1 MNTRSRS
8 ATVGGMISASGGRTQ
23 TVQQQQEQEPQKSSS
38 VLVLKLKNKSSI
50 QWTED
55 TVDNENL
62 GRKSSKSEWERVSLL
77 IKSRYYSRLC

>member
-23 TVQQQQEQEPQKSSS
+23 TVQQQQEQEPQKSS

>member
-8 ATVGGMISASGGRTQ
+8 ATVGGMISASSGRTQ
-23 TVQQQQEQEPQKSSS
+23 TVQQQQEQEPQKSS